1 VSIKKKVARPKQY
14 ACFTPE
20 QQKAYERLGT
30 RQRKYVDYRGL
41 GHSKTNAYK
50 LAGFDTKNPTQS
62 SYLMERRNVIMP
74 ELIDCLLSQKK
85 VRDLSIQDSNIN
97 KQIDALA
104 TQEGAERIAQVIE
117 GADSETAR
125 RIQFYRDIMN
135 GKIETVR
142 KTSRYNALG
151 EKIETKIEKVSDVET
166 KMKARKELDKI
177 LGLNQMPEFDKLQMG
192 DITINIVDASKKEEL
207 QDSRNNIVLDP
218 KDVEIIDGEPVFVE
232 EEKVIKEAAKQ
243 EQVTTTVV
251 E

>member
-1 VSIKKKVARPKQY
+1 
-14 ACFTPE
+14 
-20 QQKAYERLGT
+20 
-30 RQRKYVDYRGL
+30 
-41 GHSKTNAYK
+41 
-50 LAGFDTKNPTQS
+50 
-62 SYLMERRNVIMP
+62 MP

-85 VRDLSIQDSNIN
+85 VRDLSVQDSNIN

-207 QDSRNNIVLDP
+207 QDSRNSIQLDP
-218 KDVEIIDGEPVFVE
+218 KDVEVIDGETVFVE
-232 EEKVIKEAAKQ
+232 EEKIIKESAKQ
-243 EQVTTTVV
+243 EQVTTVV